1 MIGSAGTI
9 LAETYCGKTMRIAI
23 IGAGISGLSTAFYL
37 QRGRPDCELLI
48 FDANPAPG
56 GTMCTVE
63 CEGFRFEAGGN
74 GFLTNKPDSLQL
86 VKDAGAG
93 HLQLPSSELAR
104 KRYIFTDR
112 LHRLPETPPAFLVSG
127 LLSLPQKLRVA
138 AEVFIPP
145 KRDDS
150 DETLQSFGYR
160 RVGKAFTDVFLDAM
174 TAGIYATTPGRV
186 SVNAA
191 FPLVVQLEREYGG
204 LFRGMLARRKRQ
216 AGPGGILMSFQGGV
230 GRFIDHLQSILRAD
244 WRLGTA
250 VSGILRDAGG
260 YRVLSAAGEE
270 HVDQVVVSA
279 TAPAAAAMLR
289 GLDADLAS
297 RLAAIEYSPLAV
309 VGFGY
314 RHLDHPLDGFGL
326 LTTTSAGLP
335 ILGVLWDSSIFPDRA
350 PAGSKCL
357 RVMIGGQRNP
367 EQMLLDDAGL
377 LDAARAGI
385 RMTMGVD
392 TEPDVSFVRR
402 WAQGIPNYPVGHLRA
417 MDELFAQVARYPG
430 LHLNCN
436 AYRGIAMNDC
446 VRNSRELAQRISGG

>member
-1 MIGSAGTI
+1 
-9 LAETYCGKTMRIAI
+9 MRIAI

-37 QRGRPDCELLI
+37 QRARPDRELLI

-86 VKDAGAG
+86 VKDAGAE
-93 HLQLPSSELAR
+93 HLLLPSSELAR
-104 KRYIFTDR
+104 KRYIYTDR
-112 LHRLPETPPAFLVSG
+112 LHRLPETPPAFLASR

-145 KRDDS
+145 RRDDG
-150 DETLQSFGYR
+150 DETLQSFG
-160 RVGKAFTDVFLDAM
+160 
-174 TAGIYATTPGRV
+174 
-186 SVNAA
+186 
-191 FPLVVQLEREYGG
+191 
-204 LFRGMLARRKRQ
+204 GMLARRKRR
-216 AGPGGILMSFQGGV
+216 AGPGGILMSFRGGV
-230 GRFIDHLQSILRAD
+230 GRFISHLQTMLRAD
-244 WRLGTA
+244 WRLGVPVT
-250 VSGILRDAGG
+250 GILRDADG

-270 HVDQVVVSA
+270 RVDQVVVSA
-279 TAPAAAAMLR
+279 TAPAAAVMLR
-289 GLDADLAS
+289 GLDAELAS
-297 RLAAIEYSPLAV
+297 RLAAIDYSPIAV

-326 LTTTSAGLP
+326 LTTTAAGLP

-367 EQMLLDDAGL
+367 ELMRLDDAEL
-377 LDAARAGI
+377 LSAARAGI
-385 RMTMGVD
+385 RVTMGVD
-392 TEPDVSFVRR
+392 AEPDVSFVRR
-402 WAQGIPNYPVGHLRA
+402 WEHGIPNYPVGHLRA
-417 MDELFAQVARYPG
+417 MDALFAHVARYPG

-446 VRNSRELAQRISGG
+446 VRNSRELAQALCAG

>member
-1 MIGSAGTI
+1 
-9 LAETYCGKTMRIAI
+9 MRIAI
-23 IGAGISGLSTAFYL
+23 VGAGISGLSTAFYL
-37 QRGRPDCELLI
+37 QRARPDWELLI

-86 VKDAGAG
+86 VQDAGAE
-93 HLQLPSSELAR
+93 HLLLPSSELAR
-104 KRYIFTDR
+104 KRFIFTDR
-112 LHRLPETPPAFLVSG
+112 LHRLPETPPAFLASR
-127 LLSLPQKLRVA
+127 LLNLPQKLRVA
-138 AEVFIPP
+138 AEVLIPH
-145 KRDDS
+145 KRDDD

-174 TAGIYATTPGRV
+174 TAGIYATTPARV

-216 AGPGGILMSFQGGV
+216 AGPGGILMSFKGGV
-230 GRFIDHLQSILRAD
+230 GSFISHLQSVLRAD
-244 WRLGTA
+244 WRLGVPVT
-250 VSGILRDAGG
+250 GILQDAAG
-260 YRVLSAAGEE
+260 YRVLSAAGDDR
-270 HVDQVVVSA
+270 VDRVVLSA
-279 TAPAAAAMLR
+279 TAPAGAVMLR
-289 GLDADLAS
+289 GLDAELAS
-297 RLAAIEYSPLAV
+297 RLAAIDYSPIAV

-314 RHLDHPLDGFGL
+314 HHLDHPLDGFGL
-326 LTTTSAGLP
+326 LTTTAAGLP

-350 PAGSKCL
+350 PAGDKCL

-367 EQMLLDDAGL
+367 EQMRQDEAGL
-377 LDAARAGI
+377 LAAARAGI
-385 RMTMGVD
+385 RLTMGVAA
-392 TEPDVSFVRR
+392 EPDVSFVRR
-402 WAQGIPNYPVGHLRA
+402 WEYGIPNYPVGHLRA
-417 MDELFAQVARYPG
+417 MEDLFAHAARYPG

-446 VRNSRELAQRISGG
+446 VRNSRELVRVLCAG

>member
-1 MIGSAGTI
+1 
-9 LAETYCGKTMRIAI
+9 MRIAI

-37 QRGRPDCELLI
+37 QRERPDWELLI

-63 CEGFRFEAGGN
+63 CQGFRFEAGGN

-86 VKDAGAG
+86 VKDAGAE
-93 HLQLPSSELAR
+93 HLLLPSSELAR

-112 LHRLPETPPAFLVSG
+112 LHRLPETPSAFLASR

-138 AEVFIPP
+138 AEVIIPP
-145 KRDDS
+145 RRDDG

-160 RVGKAFTDVFLDAM
+160 RLGKAFTDVFLDAM

-191 FPLVVQLEREYGG
+191 FPLVVRLEREYGG

-216 AGPGGILMSFQGGV
+216 AGPGGILMSFKGGV
-230 GRFIDHLQSILRAD
+230 GSLIGHLQSVLRAD
-244 WRLGTA
+244 WRLGVT
-250 VSGILRDAGG
+250 VSGILREASG
-260 YRVLSAAGEE
+260 YQVHSAAGIES
-270 HVDQVVVSA
+270 VDQVVVSA

-289 GLDADLAS
+289 GLDAEIAS
-297 RLAAIEYSPLAV
+297 SLAAIEYSPIAV

-350 PAGSKCL
+350 PEGCKCL

-367 EQMLLDDAGL
+367 EQMRLDDAGL
-377 LDAARAGI
+377 LAAARDGI
-385 RMTMGVD
+385 RMTMGVKA
-392 TEPDVSFVRR
+392 EPDVSFVRR
-402 WAQGIPNYPVGHLRA
+402 WDQGIPNYPVGHLRA
-417 MDELFAQVARYPG
+417 MDALFAQVARYPG

-446 VRNSRELAQRISGG
+446 VRNSRELAHTLCTA

>member
-1 MIGSAGTI
+1 
-9 LAETYCGKTMRIAI
+9 MRIAI

-37 QRGRPDCELLI
+37 QRERPDCELLI

-56 GTMCTVE
+56 GTMSTVE
-63 CEGFRFEAGGN
+63 CEGFHFEAGGN
-74 GFLTNKPDSLQL
+74 GFLTNKPDSLQF
-86 VKDAGAG
+86 VRDAGAE
-93 HLQLPSSELAR
+93 HLLLPSSELAR
-104 KRYIFTDR
+104 KRFIFTDR
-112 LHRLPETPPAFLVSG
+112 LHRLPETPPAFIASR

-145 KRDDS
+145 KRDDG

-160 RVGKAFTDVFLDAM
+160 RVGKVFTDVFLDAM

-191 FPLVVQLEREYGG
+191 FPLVVRLEREYGG

-216 AGPGGILMSFQGGV
+216 AGPGGILMSFQDGV
-230 GRFIDHLQSILRAD
+230 GSFIGHLQSVLGAD
-244 WRLGTA
+244 WRLG
-250 VSGILRDAGG
+250 VPVGGILRDTGG
-260 YRVLSAAGEE
+260 YRVISAAGEDA
-270 HVDQVVVSA
+270 VDQVVVSA
-279 TAPAAAAMLR
+279 TAPAAAAMLQ
-289 GLDADLAS
+289 GLDAELGS

-326 LTTTSAGLP
+326 LTTTAARLP

-350 PAGSKCL
+350 PEGCKCL

-367 EQMLLDDAGL
+367 EQMHLDDAGL
-377 LDAARAGI
+377 LAVARTGI
-385 RMTMGVD
+385 RLTMGVD
-392 TEPDVSFVRR
+392 AEPDVSFLRR
-402 WAQGIPNYPVGHLRA
+402 WEQGIPNYPVGHLRA
-417 MDELFAQVARYPG
+417 MDDLFNQVARYPG

-446 VRNSRELAQRISGG
+446 VRNSRELAQRLCAG

>member
-1 MIGSAGTI
+1 
-9 LAETYCGKTMRIAI
+9 MRIAI

-37 QRGRPDCELLI
+37 QHERPDLELLI
-48 FDANPAPG
+48 FDANATPG

-86 VKDAGAG
+86 VRDAGAE
-93 HLQLPSSELAR
+93 HLLLPSSELAR

-112 LHRLPETPPAFLVSG
+112 LHRLPETPPAFLASR

-138 AEVFIPP
+138 AEVFIPAR
-145 KRDDS
+145 RDDS

-191 FPLVVQLEREYGG
+191 FPLVVRLEREYGG
-204 LFRGMLARRKRQ
+204 LFRGMLARRKHQ
-216 AGPGGILMSFQGGV
+216 AGPGGILMSFRGGV
-230 GRFIDHLQSILRAD
+230 GSFIRHLQSVLRAD
-244 WRLGTA
+244 WRLGDP
-250 VSGILRDAGG
+250 VSGIRRYADG
-260 YRVLSAAGEE
+260 YRVVSAAGEE
-270 HVDQVVVSA
+270 SVDQVIVSS

-289 GLDADLAS
+289 GLDAELAS
-297 RLAAIEYSPLAV
+297 RLAAIEYSPIAV

-314 RHLDHPLDGFGL
+314 RDFDHPLDGFGL
-326 LTTTSAGLP
+326 LTTTAAGLP

-350 PAGSKCL
+350 PEGCKCL

-367 EQMLLDDAGL
+367 EQLRLDDSGL
-377 LDAARAGI
+377 LAAARAGI

-392 TEPDVSFVRR
+392 AEPDVSFVRR
-402 WAQGIPNYPVGHLRA
+402 WEQGIPNYPVGHLRA
-417 MDELFAQVARYPG
+417 MDALFAHVARYPG

-446 VRNSRELAQRISGG
+446 VRNSRELAHALCVA

>member
-1 MIGSAGTI
+1 
-9 LAETYCGKTMRIAI
+9 MRIAI
-23 IGAGISGLSTAFYL
+23 VGAGISGLSTAFYL
-37 QRGRPDCELLI
+37 QRERPDWELLI

-86 VKDAGAG
+86 VSDAGAEQ
-93 HLQLPSSELAR
+93 LLLPSSDLAR

-112 LHRLPETPPAFLVSG
+112 LHRLPESPPAFLASQ
-127 LLSLPQKLRVA
+127 LLTVPQKLRVA

-145 KRDDS
+145 RRGG

-160 RVGKAFTDVFLDAM
+160 RVGRAFTDVFLDAM

-191 FPLVVQLEREYGG
+191 FPLVAQLERDHGG

-230 GRFIDHLQSILRAD
+230 GRFIAHLQSVLRAD
-244 WRLGTA
+244 WRLGVP
-250 VSGILRDAGG
+250 VSEIARDGDG
-260 YRVLSAAGEE
+260 YRLITTAGEE
-270 HVDQVVVSA
+270 RVDRVVVSA
-279 TAPAAAAMLR
+279 TATAAAVMLR
-289 GLDADLAS
+289 GMDAELAA
-297 RLAAIEYSPLAV
+297 RLAAIEYSPVAV

-314 RHLDHPLDGFGL
+314 RQLDHPLDGFGL

-350 PAGSKCL
+350 PEGCKCL

-367 EQMLLDDAGL
+367 EQLHLDDAGL
-377 LDAARAGI
+377 IAAAREGV
-385 RMTMGVD
+385 RRTMGVAV
-392 TEPDVSFVRR
+392 EPDVVFVRR
-402 WAQGIPNYPVGHLRA
+402 WAQGIPNYPVGHLAA
-417 MDELFAQVARYPG
+417 MEKLFSRLARYPG

-446 VRNSRELAQRISGG
+446 VRNSRELAQRLGAA

>member
-1 MIGSAGTI
+1 
-9 LAETYCGKTMRIAI
+9 MRIAI
-23 IGAGISGLSTAFYL
+23 VGAGISGLSTAFYL
-37 QRGRPDCELLI
+37 QRERPDWELLI

-63 CEGFRFEAGGN
+63 REGFLFEAGGN

-86 VKDAGAG
+86 VADARAE
-93 HLQLPSSELAR
+93 HLLIPSSELAR

-112 LHRLPETPPAFLVSG
+112 LHRLPESPPAFLVSP
-127 LLSLPQKLRVA
+127 LLTIPQKLRVA

-145 KRDDS
+145 RRDGD
-150 DETLQSFGYR
+150 DESLQSFGYR

-174 TAGIYATTPGRV
+174 TAGIYATTPARV

-191 FPLVVQLEREYGG
+191 FPLVAQLERDHGG

-216 AGPGGILMSFQGGV
+216 AGPGGILMSFRGGV
-230 GRFIDHLQSILRAD
+230 GRFIEHLHSVLRAD
-244 WRLGTA
+244 WRLGIPVGEIA
-250 VSGILRDAGG
+250 RDGDG
-260 YRVLSAAGEE
+260 YRVAGTAGEE
-270 HVDQVVVSA
+270 RVDRVVVSA

-289 GLDADLAS
+289 SMDGELAS
-297 RLAAIEYSPLAV
+297 WLAAIEYSPIAV

-314 RHLDHPLDGFGL
+314 RRLDHPMDGFGL
-326 LTTTSAGLP
+326 LTTTAAGLP

-350 PAGSKCL
+350 PQGSKCV

-367 EQMLLDDAGL
+367 EQLHLDDAGL
-377 LDAARAGI
+377 ADAAREGV
-385 RMTMGVD
+385 RRTMGVAA
-392 TEPDVSFVRR
+392 EPDVVFVRR
-402 WAQGIPNYPVGHLRA
+402 WRQGIPNYPVGHLAA
-417 MDELFAQVARYPG
+417 MEGLFARVARYPG

-446 VRNSRELAQRISGG
+446 VRNSRELAQRLCAA